1 MRMTLFASALIS
13 GISIGLLYA
22 LLAFVIVFLHKTTG
36 VANFAQG
43 NISTL
48 TVFLVFA
55 FIRNLNFGLLLAVL
69 IGIPLSAAVGA
80 AAYGLG
86 LRINDDAGR
95 LNLTIRTLAIY
106 LLVAALIDR
115 FWGIGQPFTF
125 PSLLPR
131 SALHPWGVMITVA
144 ALITIGLTLGLV
156 VVFSVFL
163 NRTKTG
169 LMLRAM
175 ADDADAATLLGVP
188 TRRLTTVA
196 WAISGVL
203 SLVVGLLVAPDAS
216 LTTNLMQVFLLFAF
230 TAAVVGGLNSLP
242 GTLVGGIAVGVVD
255 NIASVYSS
263 SDVAVLAV
271 FLLLVITLLLRPAGI
286 FGRLATVR
294 L

>member
-1 MRMTLFASALIS
+1 MTLFASALIS

-131 SALHPWGVMITVA
+131 SALHPWGVTITVA